1 MSNTKKIKE
10 SIFIG
15 RNNTFTI
22 EFEKPGM
29 DFSTVTKV
37 EFELNGKPKNSTGD
51 AAFFD
56 ITTGPFPI
64 GFGTFVFKM
73 GEAGFLETDSGDA
86 IITLF
91 DPSTP
96 LGLQFAGSEAPTQVE
111 VKVFDD

>member
-22 EFEKPGM
+22 EFIKAGM
-29 DFSTVTKV
+29 DFSSVDKV
-37 EFELNGKPKNSTGD
+37 EFELNGKSVNSDDD

-56 ITTGPFPI
+56 IATGPLI
-64 GFGTFVFKM
+64 VGSGTFVFIM

-86 IITLF
+86 TITLF
-91 DPSTP
+91 DPSTS

-111 VKVFDD
+111 IKVFDD